1 MALSTASCIVYEEL
15 QKLAKF
21 HSQDPPRPMRVYG
34 FGGADRSR
42 CVESCNTAIEELK
55 HLVAFD
61 LFDFMRMVN
70 VVGRSGLQED
80 MVFRDHMATIS
91 HEFWK
96 LHMYMI
102 DPSEFALPF
111 PAHKLSVPSFRVRF
125 QPKVVKMDATPGGY
139 EFDMLI
145 EFVITRGMDLV
156 DDMLELRDI
165 MELRHELEGC
175 LLFKKA
181 RVAEARA
188 QTGVLHLTCSDG
200 LK

>member
-1 MALSTASCIVYEEL
+1 MYEEL

-21 HSQDPPRPMRVYG
+21 HSQNPPRQIRLYG
-34 FGGADRSR
+34 FGGACRSR
-42 CVESCNTAIEELK
+42 CAESCNIAIEELK
-55 HLVAFD
+55 QLVAYD

-111 PAHKLSVPSFRVRF
+111 PVHKLRVAPFRVRF
-125 QPKVVKMDATPGGY
+125 QPNVIKMDAKPGDD
-139 EFDMLI
+139 EFGMLI
-145 EFVITRGMDLV
+145 EFVITRGVDLV
-156 DDMLELRDI
+156 YDMLELRDI
-165 MELRHELEGC
+165 IELRHEIEGC
-175 LLFKKA
+175 SLFKKA

-188 QTGVLHLTCSDG
+188 QTGVLI
-200 LK
+200 